1 MTLAFISAE
10 QIWEINV
17 WSLSDLTIGDSL
29 RARNSPAG
37 LQSYAS
43 NLRWKPKP
51 PMPNRFELEF
61 EFEVK
66 NARMKDEMF
75 GYTAYILQQPPP
87 PYLDAAS
94 S

>member
-1 MTLAFISAE
+1 MAMAFVSAE
-10 QIWEINV
+10 QIWEING

-37 LQSYAS
+37 LQSYAG

-51 PMPNRFELEF
+51 PMPNRFELQ
-61 EFEVK
+61 VK

-87 PYLDAAS
+87 PHLDAAS